1 MKEDDTITLTLSLFI
16 ASVVMFI
23 CILSSKISGRL
34 GVPALFVFI
43 VLGML
48 FGSDGIFKI
57 PFDDFEFAEQIC
69 SVALI
74 FIMFYGGFG
83 TRWSEA
89 RPVAGKSILL
99 SSVGV
104 VLTAAL
110 TGLFCHLILR
120 MAFLEGMLIGAVLGS
135 TDAASVFSILRSR
148 KLNLKYGSAS
158 MLELESGSNDPF
170 AYMMTIIILTAMSGN
185 MGGGRIAG
193 MLAGQLFFGLLIGT
207 VVALAASRFL
217 NRYQFYGEGF
227 DTIFV
232 FAVAII
238 SYALSNLMGGNG
250 YLSTYLT
257 GIILGNQ
264 TFKNQKTLVSF
275 FDAFTGLMQI
285 LIFFLLGLLASP
297 SQIPPILLPA
307 IAIAL
312 FLTFVARPA
321 AVGVLLAPF
330 KTPPG
335 QYLVV
340 SWAGLRG
347 AASIVFAIMATVS
360 DSYMKN
366 DVFHIVFCVV
376 LFSIIFQGSLLPV
389 MAKKC
394 GMIDGNGDVM
404 KTFTDYTE
412 NTQIQFIQLP
422 IGEDHPWINQKICDI
437 KLYPG
442 TLIAVIKRGEQVVV
456 PKGNTEILPGDT
468 VVLGA
473 EGFSDNREILLK
485 EIRIAPDHRWC
496 NKRISEAKF
505 YKNTI
510 VVMIKRGDQIIIPRG
525 STVVF
530 PQDLVVVYSQKLP
543 AEKVI
548 A

>member
-1 MKEDDTITLTLSLFI
+1 MSLFI
-16 ASVVMFI
+16 TSVVIFI
-23 CILSSKISGRL
+23 CILSSKISGRI
-34 GVPALFVFI
+34 GVPTLFVFI

-48 FGSDGIFKI
+48 FGSDGVFKI
-57 PFDDFEFAEQIC
+57 PFDNYVFAEQIC

-89 RPVAGKSILL
+89 RPVAFKSILL

-104 VLTAAL
+104 VLTAVL
-110 TGLFCHLILR
+110 TGLFCYFVLR
-120 MAFLEGMLIGAVLGS
+120 VDFLEGMLIGSVLGS

-170 AYMMTIIILTAMSGN
+170 SYMMTIIILSAMSGSAS
-185 MGGGRIAG
+185 GIEIVG
-193 MLAGQLFFGLLIGT
+193 LLVSQLFFGLLIGAA
-207 VVALAASRFL
+207 VAFIASRFL

-238 SYALSNLMGGNG
+238 SYALSSLLGGNG

-264 TFKNQKTLVSF
+264 ALKNQKTLVSF
-275 FDAFTGLMQI
+275 FDACTGLMQI
-285 LIFFLLGLLASP
+285 LLFFLLGLLAFP
-297 SQIPPILLPA
+297 SRMPAIVLPA
-307 IAIAL
+307 AVIAV

-321 AVGVLLAPF
+321 AVGLLLAPF
-330 KTPPG
+330 KTPLN

-347 AASIVFAIMATVS
+347 AASIVFAIMVTVS
-360 DSYMKN
+360 GSN
-366 DVFHIVFCVV
+366 TSIDVFHIVFCVV

-389 MAKKC
+389 LAKKC
-394 GMIDGNGDVM
+394 DMIDENADVM

-422 IGEDHPWINQKICDI
+422 IGADHPWVDQKIRDI
-437 KLYPG
+437 NLHPG

-456 PKGNTEILPGDT
+456 PKGNTQILAGDT
-468 VVLGA
+468 VILGA

-485 EIRIAPDHRWC
+485 EIRITPEHRWC
-496 NKRISEAKF
+496 NKKVSEAKF

-510 VVMIKRGDQIIIPRG
+510 IVMIKRGDQVIIPAG
-525 STVVF
+525 NTGIQD
-530 PQDLVVVYSQKLP
+530 QDLVVVYSQRLP
-543 AEKVI
+543 AEAVI
-548 A
+548 D

>member
-1 MKEDDTITLTLSLFI
+1 MSLFI
-16 ASVVMFI
+16 TSVVIFI
-23 CILSSKISGRL
+23 CILSSKISGRI
-34 GVPALFVFI
+34 GVPTLFVFI

-48 FGSDGIFKI
+48 FGSDGVFKI
-57 PFDDFEFAEQIC
+57 PFDNYVFAEQIC

-89 RPVAGKSILL
+89 RPVAFKSILL

-104 VLTAAL
+104 VLTAVL
-110 TGLFCHLILR
+110 TGLFCYFVLR
-120 MAFLEGMLIGAVLGS
+120 VDFLEGMLIGSVLGS

-170 AYMMTIIILTAMSGN
+170 SYMMTIIILSAMSGSAS
-185 MGGGRIAG
+185 GIEIVG
-193 MLAGQLFFGLLIGT
+193 MLVSQLFFGLLIGAA
-207 VVALAASRFL
+207 VAFIASRFL

-238 SYALSNLMGGNG
+238 SYALSSLLGGNG

-264 TFKNQKTLVSF
+264 ALKNQKTLVSF
-275 FDAFTGLMQI
+275 FDACTGLMQI
-285 LIFFLLGLLASP
+285 LLFFLLGLLAFP
-297 SQIPPILLPA
+297 SRMPAIVLPA
-307 IAIAL
+307 AVIAV

-321 AVGVLLAPF
+321 AVGLLLAPF
-330 KTPPG
+330 KTPLN

-347 AASIVFAIMATVS
+347 AASIVFAIMVMVS
-360 DSYMKN
+360 GSN
-366 DVFHIVFCVV
+366 ISIDVFHIVFCVV

-389 MAKKC
+389 LAKKC
-394 GMIDGNGDVM
+394 DMIDENADVM

-422 IGEDHPWINQKICDI
+422 IGADHPWVDQRIRDIN
-437 KLYPG
+437 LHPG

-456 PKGNTEILPGDT
+456 PKGNTQILAGDT
-468 VVLGA
+468 VILGA

-485 EIRIAPDHRWC
+485 EIRITPEHRWC
-496 NKRISEAKF
+496 NKKVSEAKF

-510 VVMIKRGDQIIIPRG
+510 IVMIKRGDQVIIPAG
-525 STVVF
+525 NTGIQD
-530 PQDLVVVYSQKLP
+530 QDLVVVYSQRLP
-543 AEKVI
+543 AEAVI
-548 A
+548 D

>member
-1 MKEDDTITLTLSLFI
+1 M
-16 ASVVMFI
+16 
-23 CILSSKISGRL
+23 
-34 GVPALFVFI
+34 PALFLFI

-57 PFDDFEFAEQIC
+57 PFSDYEFAEQIC

-104 VLTAAL
+104 ILTAAL
-110 TGLFCHLILR
+110 TGLFCHFALH
-120 MAFLEGMLIGAVLGS
+120 MDFLEGMLIGAVLGS

-148 KLNLKYGSAS
+148 KLNLKFGSAS

-170 AYMMTIIILTAMSGN
+170 AYMMTIIILTAMSEN
-185 MGGGRIAG
+185 MGAGEIAG
-193 MLAGQLFFGLLIGT
+193 ILAGQLFFGIFIGT
-207 VVALAASRFL
+207 AVALAASRFL

-232 FAVAII
+232 FAVAIG
-238 SYALSNLMGGNG
+238 SYAFSGLMGGNG

-264 TFKNQKTLVSF
+264 ALRNQKTLVSF

-285 LIFFLLGLLASP
+285 LIFFLLGLLAFP
-297 SQIPPILLPA
+297 SQIPPIFLPA
-307 IAIAL
+307 AAIAL
-312 FLTFVARPA
+312 FITFVARPA
-321 AVGVLLAPF
+321 AVGLLLAPF

-335 QYLVV
+335 QYVVV

-347 AASIVFAIMATVS
+347 AASIVFAITAMVS
-360 DSYMKN
+360 DSYMKS

-389 MAKKC
+389 LAGKC
-394 GMIDGNGDVM
+394 GMIDRNGDVM

-422 IGEDHPWINQKICDI
+422 IGEEHPWVHQKICDI
-437 KLYPG
+437 KLHPG
-442 TLIAVIKRGEQVVV
+442 TLIAVIKREEQVVV

-468 VVLGA
+468 IVLGA

-485 EIRIAPDHRWC
+485 EIRITPEHRWC
-496 NKRISEAKF
+496 NKRLSQAKF
-505 YKNTI
+505 YNNTI
-510 VVMIKRGDQIIIPRG
+510 VVMIRRGEQTIIPQG
-525 STVVF
+525 STVIL

-543 AEKVI
+543 AEKI
-548 A
+548 IS

>member
-1 MKEDDTITLTLSLFI
+1 MTLTLSLFI
-16 ASVVMFI
+16 TSVVIFI
-23 CILSSKISGRL
+23 CILSSKISGRI
-34 GVPALFVFI
+34 GVPTLFVFI

-48 FGSDGIFKI
+48 FGSDGVFKI
-57 PFDDFEFAEQIC
+57 PFDNYVFAEQIC

-89 RPVAGKSILL
+89 RPVAFKSILL

-104 VLTAAL
+104 VLTAVL
-110 TGLFCHLILR
+110 TGLFCYFVLR
-120 MAFLEGMLIGAVLGS
+120 VDFLEGMLIGSVLGS

-170 AYMMTIIILTAMSGN
+170 SYMMTIIILSAMSGSAS
-185 MGGGRIAG
+185 GIEIVG
-193 MLAGQLFFGLLIGT
+193 MLVSQLFFGLLIGAA
-207 VVALAASRFL
+207 VAFIASRFL

-238 SYALSNLMGGNG
+238 SYALSSLLGGNG

-264 TFKNQKTLVSF
+264 ALKNQKTLVSF
-275 FDAFTGLMQI
+275 FDACTGLMQI
-285 LIFFLLGLLASP
+285 LLFFLLGLLAFP
-297 SQIPPILLPA
+297 SRMPAIILPA
-307 IAIAL
+307 AVIAV

-321 AVGVLLAPF
+321 AVGLLLAPF
-330 KTPPG
+330 KTPLN

-347 AASIVFAIMATVS
+347 AASIVFAIMVMVS
-360 DSYMKN
+360 GSN
-366 DVFHIVFCVV
+366 ISIDVFHIVFCVV

-389 MAKKC
+389 LAKKC
-394 GMIDGNGDVM
+394 DMIDENADVM

-422 IGEDHPWINQKICDI
+422 IGADHPWVDQKIRDI
-437 KLYPG
+437 NLHPG

-456 PKGNTEILPGDT
+456 PKGNTQILAGDT
-468 VVLGA
+468 VILGA

-485 EIRIAPDHRWC
+485 EIRITPEHRWC
-496 NKRISEAKF
+496 NKKVSEAKF

-510 VVMIKRGDQIIIPRG
+510 IVMIKRGDQVIIPAG
-525 STVVF
+525 NTGIQD
-530 PQDLVVVYSQKLP
+530 QDLVVVYSQRLP
-543 AEKVI
+543 AEAVI
-548 A
+548 D

>member
-1 MKEDDTITLTLSLFI
+1 MSLFI
-16 ASVVMFI
+16 TSVVIFI
-23 CILSSKISGRL
+23 CILSSKISGRI
-34 GVPALFVFI
+34 GVPTLFVFI

-48 FGSDGIFKI
+48 FGSDGVFKI
-57 PFDDFEFAEQIC
+57 PFDNYVFAEQIC

-89 RPVAGKSILL
+89 RPVAFKSILL

-104 VLTAAL
+104 VLTAVL
-110 TGLFCHLILR
+110 TGLFCYFVLR
-120 MAFLEGMLIGAVLGS
+120 VDFLEGMLIGSVLGS

-170 AYMMTIIILTAMSGN
+170 SYMMTIIILSAMSGSAS
-185 MGGGRIAG
+185 GIEIVG
-193 MLAGQLFFGLLIGT
+193 MLVSQLFFGLLIGAA
-207 VVALAASRFL
+207 VAFIASRFL

-238 SYALSNLMGGNG
+238 SYALSSLLGGNG

-264 TFKNQKTLVSF
+264 ALKNQKTLVSF
-275 FDAFTGLMQI
+275 FDACTGLMQI
-285 LIFFLLGLLASP
+285 LLFFLLGLLAFP
-297 SQIPPILLPA
+297 SRMPAIVLPA
-307 IAIAL
+307 AVIAV

-321 AVGVLLAPF
+321 AVGLLLAPF
-330 KTPPG
+330 KTPLN

-347 AASIVFAIMATVS
+347 AASIVFAIMVMVS
-360 DSYMKN
+360 GSN
-366 DVFHIVFCVV
+366 ISIDVFHIVFCVV

-389 MAKKC
+389 LAKKC
-394 GMIDGNGDVM
+394 DMIDENADVM

-422 IGEDHPWINQKICDI
+422 IGADHPWVDQKIRDI
-437 KLYPG
+437 NLHPG
-442 TLIAVIKRGEQVVV
+442 TLIAVIKRGKQVVV
-456 PKGNTEILPGDT
+456 PKGNTQILAGDT
-468 VVLGA
+468 VILGA

-485 EIRIAPDHRWC
+485 EIRITPEHRWC
-496 NKRISEAKF
+496 NKKVSEAKF

-510 VVMIKRGDQIIIPRG
+510 IVMIKRGDQVIIPAG
-525 STVVF
+525 NTGIQD
-530 PQDLVVVYSQKLP
+530 QDLVVVYSQRLP
-543 AEKVI
+543 AEAVI
-548 A
+548 D

>member
-1 MKEDDTITLTLSLFI
+1 
-16 ASVVMFI
+16 
-23 CILSSKISGRL
+23 
-34 GVPALFVFI
+34 
-43 VLGML
+43 ML
-48 FGSDGIFKI
+48 FGSDGVFKI
-57 PFDDFEFAEQIC
+57 PFDNYEFAEQIC

-89 RPVAGKSILL
+89 RPVAFKSILL

-104 VLTAAL
+104 VLTAVL
-110 TGLFCHLILR
+110 TGLFCYFVLR
-120 MAFLEGMLIGAVLGS
+120 VDFLEGMLIGSVLGS

-170 AYMMTIIILTAMSGN
+170 SYMMTIIILSAMSGSAS
-185 MGGGRIAG
+185 GIEIVG
-193 MLAGQLFFGLLIGT
+193 MLVSQLFFGLFVGAA
-207 VVALAASRFL
+207 VAFIASRFL

-238 SYALSNLMGGNG
+238 SYALSSLLGGNG

-264 TFKNQKTLVSF
+264 ALKNQKTLVSF
-275 FDAFTGLMQI
+275 FDACTGLMQI
-285 LIFFLLGLLASP
+285 LLFFLLGLLAFP
-297 SQIPPILLPA
+297 SRMPAIVLPA
-307 IAIAL
+307 AVIAV

-321 AVGVLLAPF
+321 AVGLLLAPF
-330 KTPPG
+330 KTPLN

-347 AASIVFAIMATVS
+347 AASIVFAIMVMVS
-360 DSYMKN
+360 GSN
-366 DVFHIVFCVV
+366 ISIDVFHIVFCVV

-389 MAKKC
+389 LAKKC
-394 GMIDGNGDVM
+394 GMIDENADVM

-422 IGEDHPWINQKICDI
+422 IAADHPWVDQKIRDI
-437 KLYPG
+437 NLHPG

-456 PKGNTEILPGDT
+456 PKGNTQILAGDT
-468 VVLGA
+468 VILGA

-485 EIRIAPDHRWC
+485 EIRITPEHRWC
-496 NKRISEAKF
+496 NKKVSEAKF

-510 VVMIKRGDQIIIPRG
+510 IVMIKRGDQVIIPAG
-525 STVVF
+525 NTGIQD
-530 PQDLVVVYSQKLP
+530 QDLVVVYSQRFP
-543 AEKVI
+543 AEAVI
-548 A
+548 D

>member
-1 MKEDDTITLTLSLFI
+1 MSLFI
-16 ASVVMFI
+16 TSVVIFI
-23 CILSSKISGRL
+23 CILSSKISGRI
-34 GVPALFVFI
+34 GVPTLFVFI

-48 FGSDGIFKI
+48 FGSDGVFKI
-57 PFDDFEFAEQIC
+57 PFDNYVFAEQIC

-89 RPVAGKSILL
+89 RPVAFKSILL

-104 VLTAAL
+104 VLTAVL
-110 TGLFCHLILR
+110 TGLFCYFVLR
-120 MAFLEGMLIGAVLGS
+120 VDFLEGMLIGSVLGS

-170 AYMMTIIILTAMSGN
+170 SYMMTIIILSAMSGSAS
-185 MGGGRIAG
+185 GIEIVG
-193 MLAGQLFFGLLIGT
+193 MLVSQLFFGLLIGAA
-207 VVALAASRFL
+207 VAFIASRFL

-238 SYALSNLMGGNG
+238 SYALSSLLGGNG

-264 TFKNQKTLVSF
+264 ALKNQKTLVSF
-275 FDAFTGLMQI
+275 FDACTGLMQI
-285 LIFFLLGLLASP
+285 LLFFLLGLLAFP
-297 SQIPPILLPA
+297 SRMPAIVLPA
-307 IAIAL
+307 AVIAV

-321 AVGVLLAPF
+321 AVGLLLAPF
-330 KTPPG
+330 KTPLN

-347 AASIVFAIMATVS
+347 AASIVFAIMVMVS
-360 DSYMKN
+360 GSN
-366 DVFHIVFCVV
+366 ISIDVFHIVFCVV

-389 MAKKC
+389 LAKKC
-394 GMIDGNGDVM
+394 DMIDENADVM

-422 IGEDHPWINQKICDI
+422 IGADHPWVDQKIRDI
-437 KLYPG
+437 NLHPG

-456 PKGNTEILPGDT
+456 PKGNTQILAGDT
-468 VVLGA
+468 VILGA

-485 EIRIAPDHRWC
+485 EIRITPEHRWC
-496 NKRISEAKF
+496 NKKVSEAKF

-510 VVMIKRGDQIIIPRG
+510 IVMIKRGDQVIIPAG
-525 STVVF
+525 NTGIQD
-530 PQDLVVVYSQKLP
+530 QDLVVVYSQRLP
-543 AEKVI
+543 AEAVI
-548 A
+548 D